1 MPVLMRMEVTVMS
14 KILTTEAFKQ
24 RVFNLYGDE
33 YTVIGE
39 YHGAHEKIEILHK
52 CGYSYFAAPT
62 NILNGRKCPK
72 CSKRVRYTIDDAKA
86 IFKEHQKTLLA
97 DEIENVLTQMPFTCD
112 LHKSYGIQYATLSS
126 VSRGGGC
133 KLCKNEKVRKN
144 QPKLK
149 YDQKSVVE
157 LFKKSHLVVCGKY
170 KSMKTPISF
179 YCEKHKDMGIQTITL
194 NNFLY
199 QHSSCKYCARENISR
214 LKSTPENEIRHL
226 LDSMNLEYIDSRVD
240 KKMTVSFVCKAHRA
254 YGVQCNSLDKIKR
267 GQGCRLCSA
276 STGETMV
283 SSILKEKNIEY
294 EFQKKFDGLVGEGRG
309 QLSYDFYLPKYNT
322 LIEYQGQQHYM
333 IVNAFHA
340 TDKTL
345 KKQIHHDDLKREYAK
360 ENNISL
366 IEVPYWLTRKKVER
380 LIANSLHME
389 VAQ

>member
-1 MPVLMRMEVTVMS
+1 MS

-62 NILNGRKCPK
+62 NILNGGKCQK

-112 LHKSYGIQYATLSS
+112 LHKSYGLQYATLSS

-333 IVNAFHA
+333 IVDAFHA
-340 TDKTL
+340 TDRTL
-345 KKQIHHDDLKREYAK
+345 KKQIHHDNLKREYAK

-366 IEVPYWLTRKKVER
+366 IEVPYWLTRKKVKR

-389 VAQ
+389 VA

>member
-1 MPVLMRMEVTVMS
+1 MS

-126 VSRGGGC
+126 VSRGCGC

-333 IVNAFHA
+333 IVDAFHA

>member
-1 MPVLMRMEVTVMS
+1 MS

-276 STGETMV
+276 STGETIV

-333 IVNAFHA
+333 IVDAFHA

>member
-1 MPVLMRMEVTVMS
+1 MS

-72 CSKRVRYTIDDAKA
+72 CSKRVRYTIDDVKA

-333 IVNAFHA
+333 IVDAFHA

>member
-1 MPVLMRMEVTVMS
+1 MS

-39 YHGAHEKIEILHK
+39 YHRAHEKIDILHK

-62 NILNGRKCPK
+62 NILNGGKCQK

-112 LHKSYGIQYATLSS
+112 LHKSYGLQYATLSS

-333 IVNAFHA
+333 IVDAFHA
-340 TDKTL
+340 TDRTL
-345 KKQIHHDDLKREYAK
+345 KKQIHHDNLKREYAK

-389 VAQ
+389 VA

>member
-1 MPVLMRMEVTVMS
+1 MS
-14 KILTTEAFKQ
+14 KIVTTETFKQ

-97 DEIENVLTQMPFTCD
+97 DGIENVLTQMPFTCD

-144 QPKLK
+144 QPNLK

-226 LDSMNLEYIDSRVD
+226 LDGMNLEYIDSRVD

-333 IVNAFHA
+333 IVDAFHA
-340 TDKTL
+340 TDETL

-366 IEVPYWLTRKKVER
+366 IEVPYWLTRKKAEK
-380 LIANSLHME
+380 LIANSLYME
-389 VAQ
+389 VA

>member
-1 MPVLMRMEVTVMS
+1 MS

-62 NILNGRKCPK
+62 NILNGGKCQK

-112 LHKSYGIQYATLSS
+112 LHKSYGLQYATLSS

-333 IVNAFHA
+333 IVDAFHA
-340 TDKTL
+340 TDRTL
-345 KKQIHHDDLKREYAK
+345 KKQIHHDNLKREYAK

-389 VAQ
+389 VA

>member
-1 MPVLMRMEVTVMS
+1 MS
-14 KILTTEAFKQ
+14 KILTTESFKQ

-72 CSKRVRYTIDDAKA
+72 CSKRVRYTIDAAKA

-179 YCEKHKDMGIQTITL
+179 YCEKHKDMGMQTITL

-333 IVNAFHA
+333 IVDAFHA
-340 TDKTL
+340 TDETL

-366 IEVPYWLTRKKVER
+366 IEVPYWLTRKKAEK

-389 VAQ
+389 VA

>member
-1 MPVLMRMEVTVMS
+1 MS

-62 NILNGRKCPK
+62 NILNGGKCQK

-112 LHKSYGIQYATLSS
+112 LHKSYGLQYATLSS

-199 QHSSCKYCARENISR
+199 QHSSCKYCARENISM

-333 IVNAFHA
+333 IVDAFHA
-340 TDKTL
+340 TDRTL
-345 KKQIHHDDLKREYAK
+345 KKQIHHDNLKREYAK

-389 VAQ
+389 VA

>member
-1 MPVLMRMEVTVMS
+1 MS

-39 YHGAHEKIEILHK
+39 YHVAHEKIEILHK

-62 NILNGRKCPK
+62 NILNGGKCQK

-112 LHKSYGIQYATLSS
+112 LHKSYGLQYATLSS

-333 IVNAFHA
+333 IVDAFHA
-340 TDKTL
+340 TDRTL
-345 KKQIHHDDLKREYAK
+345 KKQIHHDNLKREYAK

-389 VAQ
+389 VA